1 MASNE
6 MPGPPYVLLF
16 EEVVPGARPLAVLVD
31 DRGAVPLFD
40 SEEKAR
46 EFVASAGFG
55 TELEPVEVSSAG
67 LIRALE
73 SVAGEVDYV
82 SLNPPPAREGGGMR
96 VRMGSLREL
105 VDALETSRREDDL
118 FGLGSNGPETR

>member
-6 MPGPPYVLLF
+6 MPRPPYVLLF
-16 EEVVPGARPLAVLVD
+16 EEVVPGARPLAILLD

-40 SEEKAR
+40 SEAKAR
-46 EFVASAGFG
+46 AFLGSAGFG
-55 TELEPVEVSSAG
+55 PGLAPVEVSSAG

-73 SVAGEVDYV
+73 SVADEVGSV
-82 SLNPPPAREGGGMR
+82 ALNPPPAGEGGMR

-105 VDALETSRREDDL
+105 VDALETNRAEDDL
-118 FGLGSNGPETR
+118 FGLGSGGPVG